1 MYGAIICTG
10 TGMDWQSCPA
20 GTYSNTE
27 GLYAVIQCTACPGG
41 KYCEGE
47 HQTTWTDDCDQ
58 GMQTKQKLS

>member
-1 MYGAIICTG
+1 
-10 TGMDWQSCPA
+10 MDWQSCPA